1 MKSVASLFVFF
12 ILAGP
17 ALCKISEGD
26 PVSPDKRFRVG
37 PGSAEDQLAILDS
50 AGSPILPLDAQDSA
64 RGVGVYWSSDSQ
76 RVVIFVQWK
85 WSVSL
90 SAAQITSGHWQKIE
104 VPDFSHEIEKQ
115 ARPMLN
121 TQSGRTWS
129 AQQDYFGSLRWL
141 NDVAFEYDSTVSF
154 GNGNSPK
161 DVDEDIKEFQCQV
174 RMEFASGMIVTN
186 SVGVVPRADTTDAG
200 TANSI
205 TNKHGNIEEDPRYAP
220 QDARLNNVYSALR
233 AKFSPAKREQ
243 LKQLERDFLNRRDQL
258 RDDPDAF
265 FALTEKQVG
274 ILQQML
280 NSVR

>member
-12 ILAGP
+12 ILAGT

-37 PGSAEDQLAILDS
+37 PGSAEDQLAILDN
-50 AGSPILPLDAQDSA
+50 AGSPVLPLDAQDSP

-90 SAAQITSGHWQKIE
+90 SAAQITSGRWQKIE

-115 ARPMLN
+115 AIPMLN
-121 TQSGRTWS
+121 TRSGRTWS

-205 TNKHGNIEEDPRYAP
+205 TNKHGNIEEDPRYGP

-243 LKQLERDFLNRRDQL
+243 LKQLERDFLNRRDRL
-258 RDDPDAF
+258 WNDPDAF
-265 FALTEKQVG
+265 FALTDKQVG

>member
-12 ILAGP
+12 LLAGT
-17 ALCKISEGD
+17 ALSKISEGD
-26 PVSPDKRFRVG
+26 PVSPDTRFRVG

-50 AGSPILPLDAQDSA
+50 AGSLVLPLDAQDSA
-64 RGVGVYWSSDSQ
+64 RGVGVYWSSDSR

-90 SAAQITSGHWQKIE
+90 CAAQITSGRWQRVEI
-104 VPDFSHEIEKQ
+104 PDFSHEIDKQ
-115 ARPMLN
+115 AKPMLN
-121 TQSGRTWS
+121 TKSGRTWS

-161 DVDEDIKEFQCQV
+161 DADEDSKEFQCQV

-186 SVGVVPRADTTDAG
+186 SVGVVPRADTTDAS
-200 TANSI
+200 TTNSI
-205 TNKHGNIEEDPRYAP
+205 TNKHGNIEEDPRYAR

-233 AKFSPAKREQ
+233 SKFSPAKREQ

-265 FALTEKQVG
+265 FALTEKQIG
-274 ILQQML
+274 ILRQML